1 MYLLEAMHGRP
12 RSFHTGAW
20 LKSVY
25 SGSLEMIYIP
35 RQTCPFLFA
44 GPASPI
50 SLGSGRFASCI
61 KRHTSNVHFKIF
73 SKVIK
78 FLQNIYVRYR
88 NF

>member
-61 KRHTSNVHFKIF
+61 RGTQAMFILKYFRK
-73 SKVIK
+73 
-78 FLQNIYVRYR
+78 
-88 NF
+88 